1 MNMNND
7 YSWFDPCAEYA
18 SPIAIQE
25 DPLVMTL
32 DDDTIE
38 IEFPLDWHQGRQY
51 NWMSSQFTD
60 WHRTSARM
68 VRILLSQS
76 LRKALC

>member
-7 YSWFDPCAEYA
+7 YSWFDPCASIE
-18 SPIAIQE
+18 SPITIQSE
-25 DPLVMTL
+25 PLVMTI

-38 IEFPLDWHQGRQY
+38 IEFPWGWHDGRQY
-51 NWMSSQFTD
+51 SWMTSQFTD

-68 VRILLSQS
+68 VRILLSQAVRS
-76 LRKALC
+76 R